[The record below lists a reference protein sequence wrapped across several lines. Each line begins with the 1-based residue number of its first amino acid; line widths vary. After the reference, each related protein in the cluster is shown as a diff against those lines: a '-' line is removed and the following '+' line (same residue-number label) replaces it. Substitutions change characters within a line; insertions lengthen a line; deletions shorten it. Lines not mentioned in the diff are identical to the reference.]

1 MTHGGELAVAL
12 CPAEP
17 LRHERGIPQIARRPI
32 AEAISHHPVLELL
45 QLVDFAEGLDV
56 PSSVGGRSCLPG
68 RTRCHYGRAQTY
80 EWAEREYRQWF
91 WRCAPDQ
98 QVL

>member
-12 CPAEP
+12 CPPKP

-45 QLVDFAEGLDV
+45 QLVDFEI
-56 PSSVGGRSCLPG
+56 
-68 RTRCHYGRAQTY
+68 GRAH
-80 EWAEREYRQWF
+80 
-91 WRCAPDQ
+91 
-98 QVL
+98 V